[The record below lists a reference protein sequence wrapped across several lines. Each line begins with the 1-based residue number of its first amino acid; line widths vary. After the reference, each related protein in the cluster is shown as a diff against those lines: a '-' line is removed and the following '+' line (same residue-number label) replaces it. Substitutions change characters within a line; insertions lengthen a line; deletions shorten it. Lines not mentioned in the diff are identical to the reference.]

1 MKRAP
6 LLLAGLLLAV
16 NAEAADGST
25 GGWADRWSSLWRTPD
40 QRGEQLL
47 RKGDAAA
54 AAQTYADPRRKAYAE
69 LQAGDYAAAARDF
82 GGLDDSDAHY
92 DRGNALARS
101 GDLQQALKAYDA
113 ALASNPDNRDARHN
127 RDLVAQ
133 ALKQQDQQHSQQ
145 KDQNQKGQDQKDQD
159 QKDQKDQQ
167 QSQQQQG
174 QQQQSPGGG
183 QSQSGKD
190 AQQDAAAKQQAG
202 KPDDAKDQQADARN
216 GKAGQQNDQNQSAKP
231 SPQNPAQADQSAQQD
246 AEKKA
251 DDAAQAQRDAAN
263 GLNKPAAQNQ
273 ANQTAGQAD
282 AAGQPAPD
290 ADRVPVAPSTEKQ
303 LAQEQW
309 LRRIPDDPGG
319 LLRRKFM
326 IEHMMR
332 EKGQQDQQP

>member
-1 MKRAP
+1 MKRG
-6 LLLAGLLLAV
+6 LLLCGLLLAA
-16 NAEAADGST
+16 NAQAADGST
-25 GGWADRWSSLWRTPD
+25 GGWSNTWSSLWRTPD

-133 ALKQQDQQHSQQ
+133 ALKQQQSSQQ
-145 KDQNQKGQDQKDQD
+145 KDQKDQG
-159 QKDQKDQQ
+159 QKDQKDQQQ

-174 QQQQSPGGG
+174 QQQQSSGGG

-190 AQQDAAAKQQAG
+190 AQQQDAASKPQPG
-202 KPDDAKDQQADARN
+202 KPDDAKDQQQADARN
-216 GKAGQQNDQNQSAKP
+216 GKAGQQDDRNQSAKP
-231 SPQNPAQADQSAQQD
+231 SPQNPAQAQQDAQQD
-246 AEKKA
+246 AAKKA
-251 DDAAQAQRDAAN
+251 DEAAQAQRDAAN

-273 ANQTAGQAD
+273 ANQIAGQAD

-290 ADRVPVAPSTEKQ
+290 DSRVLPSTEKQ

-332 EKGQQDQQP
+332 EKNQQDEQP

>member
-1 MKRAP
+1 MKRGLLLFV
-6 LLLAGLLLAV
+6 LLLAA
-16 NAEAADGST
+16 NAQAADGST
-25 GGWADRWSSLWRTPD
+25 AGWSNTWSSLWRTPD

-113 ALASNPDNRDARHN
+113 ALASNPDNGDARHN

-133 ALKQQDQQHSQQ
+133 ALKQQQDQQHSQQ
-145 KDQNQKGQDQKDQD
+145 KDQNQKGQDQKDQ
-159 QKDQKDQQ
+159 KDQQ

-174 QQQQSPGGG
+174 QQQQSSGGG
-183 QSQSGKD
+183 QSQSSKD

>member
-1 MKRAP
+1 MKRGLLLFV
-6 LLLAGLLLAV
+6 LLLAA
-16 NAEAADGST
+16 NAQAADGST
-25 GGWADRWSSLWRTPD
+25 AGWSNTWSSLWRTPD

-92 DRGNALARS
+92 DRGNALAHS

-113 ALASNPDNRDARHN
+113 ALANNPDNRDAQHN

-133 ALKQQDQQHSQQ
+133 ALKQQQSSQQ
-145 KDQNQKGQDQKDQD
+145 KDQKDQG
-159 QKDQKDQQ
+159 QKDQKDQQQ

-174 QQQQSPGGG
+174 QQQQSSGGG

-190 AQQDAAAKQQAG
+190 AQQQDAASKPQPG
-202 KPDDAKDQQADARN
+202 KPDDAKDQQQADARN
-216 GKAGQQNDQNQSAKP
+216 GKAGQQDDRNQSAKP
-231 SPQNPAQADQSAQQD
+231 SPQNPAQAQQDAQQD
-246 AEKKA
+246 AAKKA
-251 DDAAQAQRDAAN
+251 DEAAQAQRDAAN

-273 ANQTAGQAD
+273 ANQIAGQAD

-290 ADRVPVAPSTEKQ
+290 DSRVLPSTEKQ

-332 EKGQQDQQP
+332 EKNQQDEQP

>member
-1 MKRAP
+1 MKRG
-6 LLLAGLLLAV
+6 LLLCGLLLAA
-16 NAEAADGST
+16 NAQAADGST
-25 GGWADRWSSLWRTPD
+25 AGWSNTWSSLWRTPD

-133 ALKQQDQQHSQQ
+133 ALKQQQSSQQ
-145 KDQNQKGQDQKDQD
+145 KDQKDQG
-159 QKDQKDQQ
+159 QKDQKDQQQ

-174 QQQQSPGGG
+174 QQQQSSGGG

-190 AQQDAAAKQQAG
+190 AQQQDAASKPQPG
-202 KPDDAKDQQADARN
+202 KPDDAKDQQQADARN
-216 GKAGQQNDQNQSAKP
+216 GKAGQQDDRNQSAKP
-231 SPQNPAQADQSAQQD
+231 SPQNPAQAQQDAQQD
-246 AEKKA
+246 AAKKA
-251 DDAAQAQRDAAN
+251 DEAAQAQRDAAN

-273 ANQTAGQAD
+273 ANQIAGQAD

-290 ADRVPVAPSTEKQ
+290 DSRVLPSTEKQ

-332 EKGQQDQQP
+332 EKNQQDEQP